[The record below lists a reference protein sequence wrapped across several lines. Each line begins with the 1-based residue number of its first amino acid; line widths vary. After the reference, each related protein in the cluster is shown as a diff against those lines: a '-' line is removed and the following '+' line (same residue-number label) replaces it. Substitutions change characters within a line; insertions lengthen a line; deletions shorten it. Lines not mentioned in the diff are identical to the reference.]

1 MLVLQVTY
9 DLLNQ
14 ILLLFH
20 KLANYTPQLKSWI
33 EVTWGLFP
41 RIKPTSKY
49 MTVQNPDKMRFD
61 WHQQNPEW
69 PGSIINLKLFI
80 NLYQSSSVDH
90 SFTLN
95 KQWFSKE
102 KKQQMKHLK
111 DKREN
116 SIVEESV
123 LA

>member
-33 EVTWGLFP
+33 EVTWGFLQGLNP
-41 RIKPTSKY
+41 LLSTWLSK
-49 MTVQNPDKMRFD
+49 NPDKMLFD

-69 PGSIINLKLFI
+69 GQLSIESYLLIFI
-80 NLYQSSSVDH
+80 NPAPLIIPSLLTSSD
-90 SFTLN
+90 FPRRRNN
-95 KQWFSKE
+95 KWNIWKIKE
-102 KKQQMKHLK
+102 
-111 DKREN
+111 R
-116 SIVEESV
+116 IV
-123 LA
+123 L

>member
-49 MTVQNPDKMRFD
+49 MTVQKCFLI
-61 WHQQNPEW
+61 
-69 PGSIINLKLFI
+69 GINKIL
-80 NLYQSSSVDH
+80 NGVNYQFKV
-90 SFTLN
+90 
-95 KQWFSKE
+95 
-102 KKQQMKHLK
+102 
-111 DKREN
+111 
-116 SIVEESV
+116 IY
-123 LA
+123 

>member
-33 EVTWGLFP
+33 EVTWGLFA

-49 MTVQNPDKMRFD
+49 MTVQKS
-61 WHQQNPEW
+61 WQNAFW
-69 PGSIINLKLFI
+69 LASTKSWMGSIINWKLFI
-80 NLYQSSSVDH
+80 DLYQSSSVDH

-116 SIVEESV
+116 SIGEESV